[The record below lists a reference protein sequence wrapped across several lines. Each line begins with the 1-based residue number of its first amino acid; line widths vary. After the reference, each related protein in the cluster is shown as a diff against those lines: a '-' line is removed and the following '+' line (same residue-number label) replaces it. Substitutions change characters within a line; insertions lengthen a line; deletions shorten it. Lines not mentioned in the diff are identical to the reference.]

1 MDALA
6 KENKLL
12 RSGLADAWDAVSNI
26 RKEFT
31 AYVNTTQTV
40 LATRDNRILTLESEN
55 AEL

>member
-31 AYVNTTQTV
+31 VYVNTTHRV
-40 LATRDNRILTLESEN
+40 GDS
-55 AEL
+55 